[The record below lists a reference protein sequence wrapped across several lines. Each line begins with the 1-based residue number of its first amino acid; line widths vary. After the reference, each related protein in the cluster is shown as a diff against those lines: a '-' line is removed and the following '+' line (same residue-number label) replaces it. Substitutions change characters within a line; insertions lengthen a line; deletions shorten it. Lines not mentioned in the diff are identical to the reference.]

1 MKKIITICFMLLL
14 LAVALTG
21 CQKSVDVTV
30 TAVSKTESL
39 TKLNAY
45 LASIK
50 EKSDAIRSSLEN
62 DALTQSDMNQK
73 AQELDELWAAALTHV
88 LSEAKNILS
97 EDEWTKLAAEQN
109 AWMEEKEKAV
119 QTAGKEFEGGS
130 LYPLTVSMESA
141 RITEERVDA
150 LCRILM

>member
-1 MKKIITICFMLLL
+1 MLLL

-73 AQELDELWAAALTHV
+73 AQDLDELWAAA
-88 LSEAKNILS
+88 
-97 EDEWTKLAAEQN
+97 
-109 AWMEEKEKAV
+109 
-119 QTAGKEFEGGS
+119 
-130 LYPLTVSMESA
+130 
-141 RITEERVDA
+141 
-150 LCRILM
+150 